1 MFFNL
6 RLHGVWLLTKYF
18 NPITLNTWAYTAVS
32 VIGSV
37 YMATENNKNTAKNR
51 DLSIDQANKEA
62 KANAEEYK
70 ANSKALLQN
79 YNVTVNSIK
88 QQAQEV
94 RNQAGMELTQAKLD
108 GLKNEST
115 TSAVIADR
123 GFVGA
128 TASRLNEMSNM
139 GTELLSDQIR
149 QKAESNMV
157 DIMNKLSES
166 KYNYENGMMSNAI
179 SLSRA
184 ATQTERAHTQIDI
197 AARAGTTST
206 LGMVF
211 GAVGAGA
218 QGYSVGKQ
226 LGGSS
231 SDTKDTSNDTPSGG
245 GK

>member
-6 RLHGVWLLTKYF
+6 RIHGVWLLTKYF
-18 NPITLNTWAYTAVS
+18 NPITLNTWAYTAVA

-37 YMATENNKNTAKNR
+37 YAATESNKNTAKNR
-51 DLSIDQANKEA
+51 DLSIEQANRES
-62 KANAEEYK
+62 KASANEYK
-70 ANSKALLQN
+70 NNNKALLQN

-166 KYNYENGMMSNAI
+166 KYNYENGLMSNAI

-206 LGMVF
+206 VGMIF
-211 GAVGAGA
+211 GAIGAGA
-218 QGYSVGKQ
+218 NGYSVGKQ

-231 SDTKDTSNDTPSGG
+231 SDTKDTSNETQSGG
-245 GK
+245 SK

>member
-1 MFFNL
+1 MSWIF
-6 RLHGVWLLTKYF
+6 
-18 NPITLNTWAYTAVS
+18 TAVA
-32 VIGSV
+32 VAGSV
-37 YMATENNKNTAKNR
+37 YTTTENNKNTAKNR
-51 DLSIDQANKEA
+51 DLSIAQTNREA
-62 KANAEEYK
+62 KASVKETE
-70 ANSKALLQN
+70 ANNKALLQN

-94 RNQAGMELTQAKLD
+94 RNQAGMELTQTKLD
-108 GLKNEST
+108 GLKNEAT
-115 TSAVIADR
+115 TSAVVADR

-157 DIMNKLSES
+157 DIMNKLTES

-184 ATQTERAHTQIDI
+184 ATQTDRAYTQIDI
-197 AARAGTTST
+197 SARSGTTST
-206 LGMVF
+206 VGMIASGVS
-211 GAVGAGA
+211 AGA

-226 LGGSS
+226 IGDSS
-231 SDTKDTSNDTPSGG
+231 SSNKTTSNNSSSGG

>member
-6 RLHGVWLLTKYF
+6 KLHGVWSLTTYF
-18 NPITLNTWAYTAVS
+18 NPITLNTWVMTAGAVVMGGMS
-32 VIGSV
+32 IAS
-37 YMATENNKNTAKNR
+37 NTAQNKQTATNR

-62 KANAEEYK
+62 KANAK
-70 ANSKALLQN
+70 ATLQS
-79 YNVTVNSIK
+79 YNLAVNTLN

-108 GLKNEST
+108 GLKNEAT
-115 TSAVIADR
+115 TSAVVADR

-157 DIMNKLSES
+157 DIMNKLTES
-166 KYNYENGMMSNAI
+166 KYNYENGMMSSAI
-179 SLSRA
+179 ASSRSA
-184 ATQTERAHTQIDI
+184 TQIDI
-197 AARAGTTST
+197 AARAGTVST
-206 LGMVF
+206 LGMVS

-218 QGYSVGKQ
+218 QGAVTAKQ
-226 LGGSS
+226 LKS
-231 SDTKDTSNDTPSGG
+231 
-245 GK
+245 